1 MVKSSLSNAKDV
13 VVLDK
18 SEDSQLV
25 LPKRFMK
32 YLKYTTLTSQQFNHL
47 DARKQYRTF
56 YKYTKSEI
64 LNYLQAPDRNEL
76 QLREASIYLYNTC
89 SYYHRVIDHFA
100 KMLTYAYVL
109 APSKFDIT
117 KANPEKLKA
126 EYQKKSILL
135 ENMAVRDSF
144 RAPITV
150 AMREDVSYNYVLESK
165 DSFMFRALDPRYCQ
179 LSSKTDNV
187 YDLAFD
193 FQYFDTNNTML
204 ELYPPEFTEKYN
216 IYKSQGTGMRWQKLD
231 PKNTMVLKANF
242 DINYPIP
249 PFAGAFEAIFDIIDY
264 KSLQLAK
271 TETGNY
277 KVLVMRLP
285 TNDKGEFE
293 IDFSMAQQFYNQ
305 MGSNLPENIGLAL
318 SPMGIESFDFEKG
331 GTNTDADLV
340 RNAEQN
346 FFSSAGVS
354 NQLFNNEKATA
365 SALKQSIICDQAI
378 IWGLLSQI
386 ERWINRYLKFQTG
399 SQKFHVVMPQIT
411 VYNETDKADQYLKA
425 SQNGLPTKM
434 LYGAALG
441 LNPLDMISMNYVEND
456 LFDLPNKLIPLQTSY
471 TMTSLEDS
479 GRPTNESQGKE
490 LTESGEVSSDRG
502 EVE

>member
-1 MVKSSLSNAKDV
+1 MSNTKEV
-13 VVLDK
+13 VMLDEEK
-18 SEDSQLV
+18 NTTV
-25 LPKRFMK
+25 HLPQNFMR

-47 DARKQYRTF
+47 NARKQYHTF

-64 LNYLQAPDRNEL
+64 ISYLQAPDRNEL
-76 QLREASIYLYNTC
+76 QLREASIYLYNAC

-100 KMLTYAYVL
+100 KMLTYAYALV
-109 APSKFDIT
+109 PSKFDQS
-117 KANPEKLKA
+117 KVNPEKLKS
-126 EYQKKSILL
+126 EYQKKSVIL
-135 ENMAVRDSF
+135 ENMAIRDSF

-193 FQYFDTNNTML
+193 FQYFDTNQTML

-216 IYKSQGTGMRWQKLD
+216 IYKAQGTGMRWQKLE
-231 PKNTMVLKANF
+231 PRNTMVLKANF
-242 DINYPIP
+242 DIDYPIP

-277 KVLVMRLP
+277 KVLVMKIP
-285 TNDKGEFE
+285 INEKGDFE
-293 IDFSMAQQFYNQ
+293 IDFDIAQNFYNQ
-305 MGSNLPENIGLAL
+305 MGANLPDNIGLAM
-318 SPMGIESFDFEKG
+318 SPMDIDSFEFEKS

-340 RNAEQN
+340 RSAEQN

-411 VYNETDKADQYLKA
+411 VYNEADKADQYLKA
-425 SQNGLPTKM
+425 AQNGLPTKM
-434 LYGAALG
+434 LYGATLG
-441 LNPLDMISMNYVEND
+441 LDPLEMLSMNYVEND
-456 LFDLPNKLIPLQTSY
+456 LFELPDKLIPLQTSY
-471 TMTSLEDS
+471 TMSGDA

-490 LTESGEVSSDRG
+490 VTEKGEETSDRG
-502 EVE
+502 EE